1 MVTKRRDANKRGQE
15 RLTSFID
22 LLKWR
27 WRMTEE
33 QMMRER
39 RPDVQ
44 YIQRCS
50 KYSLFSVFFEYLVH
64 FPFLG
69 LIILGDVLFEHWN
82 LS

>member
-1 MVTKRRDANKRGQE
+1 
-15 RLTSFID
+15 
-22 LLKWR
+22 
-27 WRMTEE
+27 MTEE

-82 LS
+82 LA